1 MTMQG
6 DDCYFYYYSTC
17 TKGDSC
23 PFRHC
28 EAAMGSETVCNL
40 WQEQRC
46 FRAVCKFRHM
56 EIKKNRKEI
65 ACYWENQPAGC
76 QKPHCAFHHEK
87 PRVID
92 GNYFAPDKGQVVRK
106 EKEETSHEDQV
117 NQVPAPAAN
126 PTNPQLRGVIRT
138 DTQENVPSPT
148 HPPVVI
154 NPVDDDDEDD
164 QFSEEGDESLGGS
177 PRKMITSKTTSNC
190 HADDSLNFGIQT
202 LEEIRLRKALMASL
216 KKSGQ
221 SAMQSSAQNK
231 DSAIEKENI
240 RSLSRLEVNNATID
254 SSVNEIGR
262 RKIADR
268 LGKRV
273 LKRDAPVEEDQP
285 LKRSLA
291 ERLGGIVES
300 STDVL
305 PQKAP
310 VRDRLGLTAAPP
322 STDSEPKS
330 SGDIRIKTLEEI
342 RQEKAA
348 RSLNTSKV
356 VRVVKETPVK
366 ELSPSKK
373 SIKPIGGPQVKTFSE
388 ILHEKKKLQEK
399 KAKEVNT
406 AKSPESNEGPSTA
419 GAAVKAPV
427 TAGEVRVK
435 TLEEIRREKA
445 ARMQAQLQET
455 TDDKTPTSTEAES
468 SGPPKRRILRINKSS
483 PASTVSQTKSDAPDA
498 KPEAAAE
505 ANGKDNPSSETV
517 KVKTFEEIMREKRLR
532 KLQEEQV
539 TSSNQK
545 DAAPAASPPPSSEPS
560 AQPQTTV
567 RQRVALKHRSSPLP
581 AAVVPQKKS
590 PERFGNKTPLI
601 NTPTP
606 SNTPKPSTSPVIPVQ
621 LAEGTIQTE
630 TKVKPKVNVKPSVMK
645 PAPQPSQ
652 KRKATKVHSA
662 VAEVKPLNTACQTP
676 SSLVAPNKRHRAASI
691 PSPDVNSETQQVPS
705 NTEDVQMV
713 PVSCVEPASTTS
725 PEIVAVP
732 QSPVIKTPSM
742 QRSRRSSTA
751 TSRTPA
757 VTSSSVDDFEDLLD
771 EFTDDRLEDDLEL
784 ESGKGED
791 DLLLELSEMID
802 S

>member
-17 TKGDSC
+17 TKGNSC

-28 EAAMGSETVCNL
+28 EDAMGSETVCTL

-46 FRAVCKFRHM
+46 FRNVCMFRHM

-65 ACYWENQPAGC
+65 ACYWENQLAGC

-106 EKEETSHEDQV
+106 EKEETPLEDQV
-117 NQVPAPAAN
+117 NQVPAPTAN

-138 DTQENVPSPT
+138 ETQENVPSPT

-177 PRKMITSKTTSNC
+177 PRKMIPSKN
-190 HADDSLNFGIQT
+190 DSLNFGIQT

-221 SAMQSSAQNK
+221 STMQGSAQNK
-231 DSAIEKENI
+231 GTAIEKENI
-240 RSLSRLEVNNATID
+240 QSLSHREVNNASID
-254 SSVNEIGR
+254 SSVNEIGK

-268 LGKRV
+268 LGKRI
-273 LKRDAPVEEDQP
+273 LSRDAPVEEDLP
-285 LKRSLA
+285 LKRRLA

-310 VRDRLGLTAAPP
+310 KPVRERLGLTAASS

-348 RSLNTSKV
+348 KNLNTIKV
-356 VRVVKETPVK
+356 VRVVKEVPVK
-366 ELSPSKK
+366 ALSPSKK
-373 SIKPIGGPQVKTFSE
+373 SVKPAGGPQVKTFSE
-388 ILHEKKKLQEK
+388 ILLEKKKMQEK
-399 KAKEVNT
+399 KAQEVSTT
-406 AKSPESNEGPSTA
+406 ARSPEGNEGPSTA

-427 TAGEVRVK
+427 AAGEVRVK

-483 PASTVSQTKSDAPDA
+483 SAACTVGQTKPDDPDKKSEPA
-498 KPEAAAE
+498 IE
-505 ANGKDNPSSETV
+505 ANGKGKPTSETV

-539 TSSNQK
+539 TSTNQK
-545 DAAPAASPPPSSEPS
+545 DAGLSAPAASPPASEPS

-567 RQRVALKHRSSPLP
+567 RKRIALKNKSSPLP
-581 AAVVPQKKS
+581 AAPETPQKSS
-590 PERFGNKTPLI
+590 PEHSGDRTPST
-601 NTPTP
+601 NTPTR

-630 TKVKPKVNVKPSVMK
+630 TKVKPKVNVKPSVIK
-645 PAPQPSQ
+645 PAAQPTQ
-652 KRKATKVHSA
+652 KRKAAKVHSA

-676 SSLVAPNKRHRAASI
+676 SSLVIPNKHLRVESPA
-691 PSPDVNSETQQVPS
+691 SPDVKSNTQQVPS
-705 NTEDVQMV
+705 NTVDIHMV
-713 PVSCVEPASTTS
+713 PMNCIEPASTTS
-725 PEIVAVP
+725 PEVVAVP
-732 QSPVIKTPSM
+732 QSPVVKTPNM
-742 QRSRRSSTA
+742 RPRRSST
-751 TSRTPA
+751 TTGRTPV

-784 ESGKGED
+784 DSGKGED

>member
-28 EAAMGSETVCNL
+28 DAARGSETVCTQ

-46 FRAVCKFRHM
+46 FRNICKFRHM

-106 EKEETSHEDQV
+106 EKEETPIEDQV
-117 NQVPAPAAN
+117 NQVPAPTAN

-138 DTQENVPSPT
+138 ETQENVPSPT

-177 PRKMITSKTTSNC
+177 PRKMITSKN
-190 HADDSLNFGIQT
+190 DSLNFGIQT

-221 SAMQSSAQNK
+221 STMQGSAQNK
-231 DSAIEKENI
+231 GTAIEKENI
-240 RSLSRLEVNNATID
+240 QSLSRLEVNNASID
-254 SSVNEIGR
+254 SSVNEIGK

-268 LGKRV
+268 LGKRI
-273 LKRDAPVEEDQP
+273 LARDAPVEEDLP
-285 LKRSLA
+285 LKRRLA

-305 PQKAP
+305 PQKAQKP
-310 VRDRLGLTAAPP
+310 VRERIGLTAAPS

-348 RSLNTSKV
+348 RNLNTSKV
-356 VRVVKETPVK
+356 VRVVKEVPAK

-373 SIKPIGGPQVKTFSE
+373 SVKAAGGPQVKTFSE
-388 ILHEKKKLQEK
+388 MLHEKKKMQEK
-399 KAKEVNT
+399 KAEEVSTT
-406 AKSPESNEGPSTA
+406 ARSPEGNEGPSTA

-427 TAGEVRVK
+427 AAGEVRVK

-468 SGPPKRRILRINKSS
+468 NGPPKRRILRINKNSS
-483 PASTVSQTKSDAPDA
+483 AACTVGQTKPDAPEK
-498 KPEAAAE
+498 KPEPAIE
-505 ANGKDNPSSETV
+505 ANGKGKPTSEPI

-539 TSSNQK
+539 TSTNQK
-545 DAAPAASPPPSSEPS
+545 DAGQSAPAASPPASEPS
-560 AQPQTTV
+560 GQPQTTV
-567 RQRVALKHRSSPLP
+567 RQRIALKLKSSPLP
-581 AAVVPQKKS
+581 AAPEAPQKSS
-590 PERFGNKTPLI
+590 PKHSGDRTPST
-601 NTPTP
+601 NTPTQ

-630 TKVKPKVNVKPSVMK
+630 TKVKPKVNVKPSVIK
-645 PAPQPSQ
+645 PAAQPTQ
-652 KRKATKVHSA
+652 KRKAAKVYSA

-676 SSLVAPNKRHRAASI
+676 SSLVIPNKQLKVES
-691 PSPDVNSETQQVPS
+691 PTSPDVQS
-705 NTEDVQMV
+705 NTVDIQMV
-713 PVSCVEPASTTS
+713 PVNCIEPASTTS
-725 PEIVAVP
+725 PEIVPPP
-732 QSPVIKTPSM
+732 QSPVVKTPSM
-742 QRSRRSSTA
+742 RSRRSSTTTGRA
-751 TSRTPA
+751 PL

-784 ESGKGED
+784 DSGKGED

>member
-28 EAAMGSETVCNL
+28 EAAMGSETVCTL

-46 FRAVCKFRHM
+46 FRNICKFRHM
-56 EIKKNRKEI
+56 EIKKNRKKI
-65 ACYWENQPAGC
+65 ACYWENQSAGC

-106 EKEETSHEDQV
+106 EKEETPYEDQV
-117 NQVPAPAAN
+117 NQVSVPTAN

-138 DTQENVPSPT
+138 ETQENVPSPT

-177 PRKMITSKTTSNC
+177 PWKMITGK
-190 HADDSLNFGIQT
+190 
-202 LEEIRLRKALMASL
+202 R
-216 KKSGQ
+216 Q
-221 SAMQSSAQNK
+221 STMQSPAQNK
-231 DSAIEKENI
+231 GTATEKENI
-240 RSLSRLEVNNATID
+240 QSLSRLEVNNSSID

-262 RKIADR
+262 RKITDR
-268 LGKRV
+268 LGERI
-273 LKRDAPVEEDQP
+273 LKRDASVEEDLP
-285 LKRSLA
+285 LKRRLA

-305 PQKAP
+305 PQKAQKP
-310 VRDRLGLTAAPP
+310 VRERLGLTAAPP

-330 SGDIRIKTLEEI
+330 SGDIHIKTLEEI

-348 RSLNTSKV
+348 RNLNMSEV
-356 VRVVKETPVK
+356 VPVVKEMPAK
-366 ELSPSKK
+366 KLSTSKK
-373 SIKPIGGPQVKTFSE
+373 SVRPVGGLQVKTFSE
-388 ILHEKKKLQEK
+388 ILHEKKKIQEK
-399 KAKEVNT
+399 KAQEVNTT
-406 AKSPESNEGPSTA
+406 AKSPERNEGPSTA

-435 TLEEIRREKA
+435 MLEEMRREKT
-445 ARMQAQLQET
+445 ARMQAQLHEP
-455 TDDKTPTSTEAES
+455 TDDKTQTSTEAEA

-483 PASTVSQTKSDAPDA
+483 PTAYTVDQTKPDAPD
-498 KPEAAAE
+498 KKLEPAAE
-505 ANGKDNPSSETV
+505 TNGKGKPSSETV

-539 TSSNQK
+539 TSTTQK
-545 DAAPAASPPPSSEPS
+545 DAGLSAPAASLPASEPS
-560 AQPQTTV
+560 GQPQTTV
-567 RQRVALKHRSSPLP
+567 RQRIALKHKSSPLP
-581 AAVVPQKKS
+581 AAVVPQKSS
-590 PERFGNKTPLI
+590 PELSGDRS
-601 NTPTP
+601 P
-606 SNTPKPSTSPVIPVQ
+606 SNTPKPSTSPVIAIQ
-621 LAEGTIQTE
+621 LAEGNIQTE
-630 TKVKPKVNVKPSVMK
+630 TKVKPKVNVKPSVVR
-645 PAPQPSQ
+645 PAAQPTQ
-652 KRKATKVHSA
+652 KRKAAKICSA

-676 SSLVAPNKRHRAASI
+676 SSLVIPNKRLKVAS
-691 PSPDVNSETQQVPS
+691 PASQDVQSDTQRVPS
-705 NTEDVQMV
+705 NKKDIQMV
-713 PVSCVEPASTTS
+713 PMSCVEPASTTS

-742 QRSRRSSTA
+742 QRSRRSST
-751 TSRTPA
+751 TSGRTPA
-757 VTSSSVDDFEDLLD
+757 VTSSTVDDFEELLG

-784 ESGKGED
+784 DSGKGED

>member
-46 FRAVCKFRHM
+46 FRNICKFRHM

-65 ACYWENQPAGC
+65 ACYWENQSAGC

-106 EKEETSHEDQV
+106 EKEETPYEDQV
-117 NQVPAPAAN
+117 KQVSVPTAN

-138 DTQENVPSPT
+138 ETQENVPSPT

-177 PRKMITSKTTSNC
+177 PWKMITGKN
-190 HADDSLNFGIQT
+190 DSLNFGIQT

-221 SAMQSSAQNK
+221 STMQSSAQNK
-231 DSAIEKENI
+231 GTAIEKENI
-240 RSLSRLEVNNATID
+240 KSLSRLEVNNSSID

-262 RKIADR
+262 RKITDR
-268 LGKRV
+268 LGERI
-273 LKRDAPVEEDQP
+273 LKRDASVEEDLP
-285 LKRSLA
+285 LKRRLA
-291 ERLGGIVES
+291 ERLGRIVES
-300 STDVL
+300 STNVL
-305 PQKAP
+305 PQKAQKP
-310 VRDRLGLTAAPP
+310 VRERLGLTAAPP

-330 SGDIRIKTLEEI
+330 SGDIHIKTLEEI

-348 RSLNTSKV
+348 RNLNTSEV
-356 VRVVKETPVK
+356 VPVVKEVLAK
-366 ELSPSKK
+366 KLSPSKK
-373 SIKPIGGPQVKTFSE
+373 SVRPVGGLQVKTFSE
-388 ILHEKKKLQEK
+388 ILHEKKKIQEK
-399 KAKEVNT
+399 KAQEVNTT
-406 AKSPESNEGPSTA
+406 AKSPERNEGPSTA

-435 TLEEIRREKA
+435 TLEEIRREKTA
-445 ARMQAQLQET
+445 QMQAQLHEP
-455 TDDKTPTSTEAES
+455 TDDKTQTSTEAEAS
-468 SGPPKRRILRINKSS
+468 EPPKRRILRINKSS
-483 PASTVSQTKSDAPDA
+483 PTAYTVDQTKPDAPD
-498 KPEAAAE
+498 KKLEPAAE
-505 ANGKDNPSSETV
+505 TNGKGKPSSETV
-517 KVKTFEEIMREKRLR
+517 KVKAFEEIMREKRLR

-539 TSSNQK
+539 TTTTQK
-545 DAAPAASPPPSSEPS
+545 DAGLSAPAASPPASEPS
-560 AQPQTTV
+560 GQPQTTV
-567 RQRVALKHRSSPLP
+567 RQRIALKHKSSPLP
-581 AAVVPQKKS
+581 AAVVPQKSS
-590 PERFGNKTPLI
+590 PELSGDRS
-601 NTPTP
+601 P
-606 SNTPKPSTSPVIPVQ
+606 SNTPKPSTSPVIAIQ
-621 LAEGTIQTE
+621 LAEGNIQTE
-630 TKVKPKVNVKPSVMK
+630 TKVKPKVNVKPSVVK
-645 PAPQPSQ
+645 PAAQPTQ
-652 KRKATKVHSA
+652 KRKAAKIRSA

-676 SSLVAPNKRHRAASI
+676 SSLVIPNKRLKVAS
-691 PSPDVNSETQQVPS
+691 PASQDVQSDTQRVPS
-705 NTEDVQMV
+705 NKEDIQMV
-713 PVSCVEPASTTS
+713 PMNCVEPASTKS
-725 PEIVAVP
+725 PEIVTVP
-732 QSPVIKTPSM
+732 QSPVIKTPSL
-742 QRSRRSSTA
+742 QRSRRSST
-751 TSRTPA
+751 TSGRTPA
-757 VTSSSVDDFEDLLD
+757 VTSSTVDDFEELLG

-784 ESGKGED
+784 DSGKGED

>member
-28 EAAMGSETVCNL
+28 EAAIGSETVCTL

-46 FRAVCKFRHM
+46 FRNICKFRHM

-65 ACYWENQPAGC
+65 ACYWENQSAGC

-106 EKEETSHEDQV
+106 EKEETPYEDQV
-117 NQVPAPAAN
+117 NQVSVPTAN

-138 DTQENVPSPT
+138 ETQENVPSPT

-177 PRKMITSKTTSNC
+177 PWKMITGK
-190 HADDSLNFGIQT
+190 
-202 LEEIRLRKALMASL
+202 R
-216 KKSGQ
+216 Q
-221 SAMQSSAQNK
+221 STMQSSAQNK
-231 DSAIEKENI
+231 GTAIEMENI
-240 RSLSRLEVNNATID
+240 QSLSRLEVNNSSID

-262 RKIADR
+262 RKITDR
-268 LGKRV
+268 LGERI
-273 LKRDAPVEEDQP
+273 LKRDASVEEDLP
-285 LKRSLA
+285 LKRCLA
-291 ERLGGIVES
+291 EHLGGIAES

-305 PQKAP
+305 PKKAQKP
-310 VRDRLGLTAAPP
+310 VRERLGLTAAPP

-330 SGDIRIKTLEEI
+330 SGDIHIKTLEEI

-348 RSLNTSKV
+348 RNLNTSEV
-356 VRVVKETPVK
+356 VPVVKEVPAK
-366 ELSPSKK
+366 KLSPSKK
-373 SIKPIGGPQVKTFSE
+373 RVRPVGGLQVKTFSE
-388 ILHEKKKLQEK
+388 ILHEKKKIQEK
-399 KAKEVNT
+399 KAQEVNTT
-406 AKSPESNEGPSTA
+406 AKSPERNEGPSTA

-435 TLEEIRREKA
+435 TLEEIRREKT
-445 ARMQAQLQET
+445 ARMQAQLHEP
-455 TDDKTPTSTEAES
+455 TDDKTQTSTEAEA

-483 PASTVSQTKSDAPDA
+483 PTAYTVDQTKPDAPD
-498 KPEAAAE
+498 KKLEPAAE
-505 ANGKDNPSSETV
+505 TNGKGKPSSETV
-517 KVKTFEEIMREKRLR
+517 KVKMFEEIMREKRLR

-539 TSSNQK
+539 TSTTQK
-545 DAAPAASPPPSSEPS
+545 DAGLSTPAASPPASEPS
-560 AQPQTTV
+560 GQPQTTV
-567 RQRVALKHRSSPLP
+567 RQRIALKHKSSPLP
-581 AAVVPQKKS
+581 AAVVPQKSS
-590 PERFGNKTPLI
+590 PELSGDRS
-601 NTPTP
+601 P
-606 SNTPKPSTSPVIPVQ
+606 SNTPKQSTSPVIAVQ

-630 TKVKPKVNVKPSVMK
+630 TKVKPKVNVKP
-645 PAPQPSQ
+645 AAQPTQ
-652 KRKATKVHSA
+652 KRKAAKIRSA

-676 SSLVAPNKRHRAASI
+676 SSLVIPNKRLKVAS
-691 PSPDVNSETQQVPS
+691 PASQDVQSDTQRVPS
-705 NTEDVQMV
+705 NKEDIQMV
-713 PVSCVEPASTTS
+713 PMSCVEPASTTS

-742 QRSRRSSTA
+742 QRSRRSST
-751 TSRTPA
+751 TSGHTPA
-757 VTSSSVDDFEDLLD
+757 VTSSTVDDFEELLG

-784 ESGKGED
+784 DSGKGED

>member
-177 PRKMITSKTTSNC
+177 PRKMITSKN
-190 HADDSLNFGIQT
+190 DSLNFGIQT

-483 PASTVSQTKSDAPDA
+483 PAASTVSQTKSDAPDA

>member
-6 DDCYFYYYSTC
+6 DDCYFFYYSTC
-17 TKGDSC
+17 TKGDNC

-46 FRAVCKFRHM
+46 FRNICKFRHM

-87 PRVID
+87 PRIID

-106 EKEETSHEDQV
+106 EKEEIPHEDQV
-117 NQVPAPAAN
+117 NQVPAPTAN

-138 DTQENVPSPT
+138 ETQENVPSPT

-177 PRKMITSKTTSNC
+177 PRKLITSKN
-190 HADDSLNFGIQT
+190 DPLNFGIQT
-202 LEEIRLRKALMASL
+202 LEEIRLRKALMANL
-216 KKSGQ
+216 KRAGQ
-221 SAMQSSAQNK
+221 STMQSSDQNNAT
-231 DSAIEKENI
+231 AIEKENI
-240 RSLSRLEVNNATID
+240 QSLSRLEVNNARNDLSI
-254 SSVNEIGR
+254 NEIGK
-262 RKIADR
+262 RKITDR
-268 LGKRV
+268 LGKRI
-273 LKRDAPVEEDQP
+273 LKRDGPVEEELP

-291 ERLGGIVES
+291 ERLGATVES

-305 PQKAP
+305 PQKVQKP
-310 VRDRLGLTAAPP
+310 VRERLGLTADLP
-322 STDSEPKS
+322 STNSEPKS

-342 RQEKAA
+342 RQEKAS
-348 RSLNTSKV
+348 RNLNASKV
-356 VRVVKETPVK
+356 VRVVKEVPK
-366 ELSPSKK
+366 EEPSPPKK
-373 SIKPIGGPQVKTFSE
+373 SVKPAGGPQVKTFSE
-388 ILHEKKKLQEK
+388 ILHEKKKMQEK
-399 KAKEVNT
+399 KVQEVNT
-406 AKSPESNEGPSTA
+406 TVKSPEGSEVPSSA

-427 TAGEVRVK
+427 AAGEVRVK

-445 ARMQAQLQET
+445 ARMQAQLQESA
-455 TDDKTPTSTEAES
+455 DDKTPTSSEAES

-483 PASTVSQTKSDAPDA
+483 PAANTVDQTKPDTSEKKLEPA
-498 KPEAAAE
+498 TET
-505 ANGKDNPSSETV
+505 NGKSEPSGETV

-539 TSSNQK
+539 TSTNQK
-545 DAAPAASPPPSSEPS
+545 DAAPAASPPPSESS

-567 RQRVALKHRSSPLP
+567 RQRISLKPKTSPLP
-581 AAVVPQKKS
+581 AAVVPQKSS
-590 PERFGNKTPLI
+590 PEPSKDSITS
-601 NTPTP
+601 

-621 LAEGTIQTE
+621 LAEGTIQTVE

-645 PAPQPSQ
+645 PAAQSTQ
-652 KRKATKVHSA
+652 KRKAAKVHSA
-662 VAEVKPLNTACQTP
+662 VAEVKPLNAACLTP
-676 SSLVAPNKRHRAASI
+676 SSLVIPNKRLKVAS
-691 PSPDVNSETQQVPS
+691 PTSLKDVQSDTQQVPS
-705 NTEDVQMV
+705 NTEDIQMV
-713 PVSCVEPASTTS
+713 PTSCLEPASTTS
-725 PEIVAVP
+725 AETVAVP
-732 QSPVIKTPSM
+732 QSPAIRTPSV
-742 QRSRRSSTA
+742 QRSRRSST
-751 TSRTPA
+751 TSGRTPA
-757 VTSSSVDDFEDLLD
+757 VTSSSMDDFEDLLD

-784 ESGKGED
+784 DSGKGED

>member
-1 MTMQG
+1 
-6 DDCYFYYYSTC
+6 
-17 TKGDSC
+17 
-23 PFRHC
+23 
-28 EAAMGSETVCNL
+28 MGSETVCTL
-40 WQEQRC
+40 WQEQKC
-46 FRAVCKFRHM
+46 FRNVCKFRHM

-65 ACYWENQPAGC
+65 ACYWENQSAGC

-87 PRVID
+87 PRIID

-106 EKEETSHEDQV
+106 EKEETPLEDQV
-117 NQVPAPAAN
+117 NQVPVPTAN

-138 DTQENVPSPT
+138 ETQENVPSPT

-177 PRKMITSKTTSNC
+177 PRKMITSKN
-190 HADDSLNFGIQT
+190 DSLNFGVQT
-202 LEEIRLRKALMASL
+202 LEEIRLRKALMANL

-221 SAMQSSAQNK
+221 SSMQGSAQNK
-231 DSAIEKENI
+231 GTAIEKENI
-240 RSLSRLEVNNATID
+240 QSLSRLEVNNASID
-254 SSVNEIGR
+254 SSINEIGKR
-262 RKIADR
+262 IIADR
-268 LGKRV
+268 LGKRI
-273 LKRDAPVEEDQP
+273 LARDAPVEEDLP
-285 LKRSLA
+285 LKRRLA

-300 STDVL
+300 TTDVL
-305 PQKAP
+305 PQKAQKP
-310 VRDRLGLTAAPP
+310 VRERLGLTAAPS
-322 STDSEPKS
+322 STDNEPKS

-348 RSLNTSKV
+348 RNLNTCKV
-356 VRVVKETPVK
+356 VSVVKEVPAK

-373 SIKPIGGPQVKTFSE
+373 SVKPAGGLQVKTFSE
-388 ILHEKKKLQEK
+388 ILHEKKKMQEK
-399 KAKEVNT
+399 KAQEVSST
-406 AKSPESNEGPSTA
+406 ARSPERNEGPSTA
-419 GAAVKAPV
+419 GAVVKAPV
-427 TAGEVRVK
+427 AAAGEVRVK

-445 ARMQAQLQET
+445 ARMQAQLQDT

-483 PASTVSQTKSDAPDA
+483 PVACTVGQTKPDAPDK
-498 KPEAAAE
+498 KPEPAVE
-505 ANGKDNPSSETV
+505 ANGKGKPTSETV

-539 TSSNQK
+539 TSTNQK
-545 DAAPAASPPPSSEPS
+545 DAALSAPVASPPASEPS
-560 AQPQTTV
+560 AQAQTTV
-567 RQRVALKHRSSPLP
+567 RQRIALKHKSSPLP
-581 AAVVPQKKS
+581 DAPEVPQKSS
-590 PERFGNKTPLI
+590 PERSGDRTPST
-601 NTPTP
+601 NTPTQ

-645 PAPQPSQ
+645 PAAQPTQ
-652 KRKATKVHSA
+652 KRKAAKVHSA

-676 SSLVAPNKRHRAASI
+676 SSLVIPNKRLRVESLT
-691 PSPDVNSETQQVPS
+691 PPDVQPKTQQVPS
-705 NTEDVQMV
+705 NTVDIQMV
-713 PVSCVEPASTTS
+713 PMNCVEPASTTS

-732 QSPVIKTPSM
+732 QSPVVKTPSM
-742 QRSRRSSTA
+742 RTRRSST
-751 TSRTPA
+751 TTGRIPV
-757 VTSSSVDDFEDLLD
+757 VTSSSVDEFEDLLD

-784 ESGKGED
+784 DSGKGED

>member
-6 DDCYFYYYSTC
+6 DDCYFFYYSTC

-28 EAAMGSETVCNL
+28 EAAMGSETVCTL

-46 FRAVCKFRHM
+46 FRDICKFRHM

-65 ACYWENQPAGC
+65 ACYWEKQPAGC

-87 PRVID
+87 PRIIN
-92 GNYFAPDKGQVVRK
+92 GNYFAPDKGQAVQK
-106 EKEETSHEDQV
+106 EKEETPLEDQV
-117 NQVPAPAAN
+117 NQVPAPTAN

-138 DTQENVPSPT
+138 ETQENVPSPT

-177 PRKMITSKTTSNC
+177 PRKMIPSKN
-190 HADDSLNFGIQT
+190 DSLDFGIQT

-221 SAMQSSAQNK
+221 SIMQGSAQNK
-231 DSAIEKENI
+231 GTAIEKENI
-240 RSLSRLEVNNATID
+240 KSRSRLEVNNASID
-254 SSVNEIGR
+254 SSVNEIGK

-268 LGKRV
+268 LGKR
-273 LKRDAPVEEDQP
+273 LSARDAPVEEDLP
-285 LKRSLA
+285 LKRRLA
-291 ERLGGIVES
+291 DRLGGIVES

-305 PQKAP
+305 PQKAQKP
-310 VRDRLGLTAAPP
+310 VRERIGLTAAPTT
-322 STDSEPKS
+322 TDSQPKS

-348 RSLNTSKV
+348 RNLKTSKV
-356 VRVVKETPVK
+356 VRVVKEVPAK

-373 SIKPIGGPQVKTFSE
+373 TVKPAGGPQVKTFSE
-388 ILHEKKKLQEK
+388 ILHEKKKMQEK
-399 KAKEVNT
+399 KAEEVSTT
-406 AKSPESNEGPSTA
+406 ARSPEGNEGPSTA

-427 TAGEVRVK
+427 AAGEVRVK

-468 SGPPKRRILRINKSS
+468 SAPPKRRILRINKNSS
-483 PASTVSQTKSDAPDA
+483 AACTVGQTKPDAPEK
-498 KPEAAAE
+498 KPEPAIE
-505 ANGKDNPSSETV
+505 ANGKGKPASETV

-539 TSSNQK
+539 TSTNQK
-545 DAAPAASPPPSSEPS
+545 DAGLSAPAASPPDSEPS
-560 AQPQTTV
+560 GQPQTTV
-567 RQRVALKHRSSPLP
+567 RQRIALKHKSSPLP
-581 AAVVPQKKS
+581 AASEAPQKSS
-590 PERFGNKTPLI
+590 PKHSGDRTPSR
-601 NTPTP
+601 NTLTQ
-606 SNTPKPSTSPVIPVQ
+606 SNTPKPSTSPVKPVQ
-621 LAEGTIQTE
+621 LNEGTIQTE
-630 TKVKPKVNVKPSVMK
+630 TKVKPKVNVKPSVIK
-645 PAPQPSQ
+645 PAAQPTQ
-652 KRKATKVHSA
+652 KRKAARVHSA
-662 VAEVKPLNTACQTP
+662 VAEVKPLNTACQSP
-676 SSLVAPNKRHRAASI
+676 SSLVIPNKHLKMES
-691 PSPDVNSETQQVPS
+691 PTSPDVQSNAQQMPS
-705 NTEDVQMV
+705 NTVDVQMV
-713 PVSCVEPASTTS
+713 PVNCIEPASTTS

-732 QSPVIKTPSM
+732 QSPVVKTPSM
-742 QRSRRSSTA
+742 RSRRSST
-751 TSRTPA
+751 TTGRNSV

-784 ESGKGED
+784 DSGKGED

>member
-28 EAAMGSETVCNL
+28 EAAMGSETVCTL
-40 WQEQRC
+40 WQEQKC
-46 FRAVCKFRHM
+46 FRNVCKFRHM

-65 ACYWENQPAGC
+65 ACYWENQSAGC

-87 PRVID
+87 PRIID

-106 EKEETSHEDQV
+106 EKEETPLEDQV
-117 NQVPAPAAN
+117 NQVPVPTAN

-138 DTQENVPSPT
+138 ETQENVPSPT

-177 PRKMITSKTTSNC
+177 PRKMITSKN
-190 HADDSLNFGIQT
+190 DSLNFGVQT
-202 LEEIRLRKALMASL
+202 LEEIRLRKALMANL

-221 SAMQSSAQNK
+221 SSMQGSAQNK
-231 DSAIEKENI
+231 GTAIEKENI
-240 RSLSRLEVNNATID
+240 RSLSRLEVNNASID
-254 SSVNEIGR
+254 SSVNEIGKI
-262 RKIADR
+262 KIADR
-268 LGKRV
+268 LGKRI
-273 LKRDAPVEEDQP
+273 LARDAPVEEDLP
-285 LKRSLA
+285 LKRRLA

-300 STDVL
+300 TTDVL
-305 PQKAP
+305 PQKAQKP
-310 VRDRLGLTAAPP
+310 VRERLGLTATPS
-322 STDSEPKS
+322 STDNEPKS

-348 RSLNTSKV
+348 RNTCKV
-356 VRVVKETPVK
+356 VSVVKEVPAK

-373 SIKPIGGPQVKTFSE
+373 SVKPAGAPQVKTFSE
-388 ILHEKKKLQEK
+388 ILHEKKKMQEK
-399 KAKEVNT
+399 KAQEVSST
-406 AKSPESNEGPSTA
+406 ARSPERNEGPSTA
-419 GAAVKAPV
+419 GAVVKAPV
-427 TAGEVRVK
+427 AAAGKVRVK
-435 TLEEIRREKA
+435 TLEEIRKEKA
-445 ARMQAQLQET
+445 ARMQAQLQDT

-483 PASTVSQTKSDAPDA
+483 PACAVGQTKPDAPDK
-498 KPEAAAE
+498 KPEPAVE
-505 ANGKDNPSSETV
+505 ANGKGKPTSETV

-539 TSSNQK
+539 TSTNQK
-545 DAAPAASPPPSSEPS
+545 DAALSAPVASPPASEPS

-567 RQRVALKHRSSPLP
+567 RQRIALKHKSSPLP
-581 AAVVPQKKS
+581 AAPEAPQKSS
-590 PERFGNKTPLI
+590 PERSGDRTPST
-601 NTPTP
+601 NTPTQ
-606 SNTPKPSTSPVIPVQ
+606 SNTPKPSTSPVMPVQ

-645 PAPQPSQ
+645 PAAQPTQ
-652 KRKATKVHSA
+652 KRKAAKVHSA

-676 SSLVAPNKRHRAASI
+676 SSLVIRNKRLRVES
-691 PSPDVNSETQQVPS
+691 PTPPDVQSNTQQVPS
-705 NTEDVQMV
+705 NTVDIQMV
-713 PVSCVEPASTTS
+713 PMNCIEPASTTS

-732 QSPVIKTPSM
+732 QSPVVKTPSM
-742 QRSRRSSTA
+742 RARRSST
-751 TSRTPA
+751 TTGRTPV
-757 VTSSSVDDFEDLLD
+757 VTSSSVDEFEDLLD

-784 ESGKGED
+784 DSGKGED

>member
-28 EAAMGSETVCNL
+28 EAAMGSETVCTL

-46 FRAVCKFRHM
+46 FRTVCKFRHM

-65 ACYWENQPAGC
+65 ACYWENQAAGC

-106 EKEETSHEDQV
+106 ETEEAPHEDQV
-117 NQVPAPAAN
+117 NPVATAN

-138 DTQENVPSPT
+138 ETQENVPSPT

-177 PRKMITSKTTSNC
+177 PRKMITSK
-190 HADDSLNFGIQT
+190 DDSLNFGIQT

-221 SAMQSSAQNK
+221 STMQSSAQNK
-231 DSAIEKENI
+231 GSAIEKENI
-240 RSLSRLEVNNATID
+240 QSLSCLEVNNATID
-254 SSVNEIGR
+254 SSVNEIGK

-268 LGKRV
+268 LGKRI

-305 PQKAP
+305 PQKAQKP
-310 VRDRLGLTAAPP
+310 VRERLGLTAAPP

-348 RSLNTSKV
+348 RNLNTSKV
-356 VRVVKETPVK
+356 VHVVKEAPEK

-373 SIKPIGGPQVKTFSE
+373 NIKPAGGLQVKTFSE
-388 ILHEKKKLQEK
+388 ILHEKKKMQEK
-399 KAKEVNT
+399 KAQEVST
-406 AKSPESNEGPSTA
+406 VKSPERNEGPSTA
-419 GAAVKAPV
+419 GAVVKAPA
-427 TAGEVRVK
+427 TSGEVRVK

-455 TDDKTPTSTEAES
+455 TDDKTPTSTETES
-468 SGPPKRRILRINKSS
+468 SGPPKRRILRINKPSS
-483 PASTVSQTKSDAPDA
+483 AAHTVSQTKPDAPDKLEPA
-498 KPEAAAE
+498 TE
-505 ANGKDNPSSETV
+505 ANGKDKPPSETV

-545 DAAPAASPPPSSEPS
+545 DATPAASPPPSSELS

-567 RQRVALKHRSSPLP
+567 RQRVALKHKSSPLP
-581 AAVVPQKKS
+581 AALVPQKKS
-590 PERFGNKTPLI
+590 PERSGDRIPLM
-601 NTPTP
+601 NTTP

-645 PAPQPSQ
+645 PAAQPSQ
-652 KRKATKVHSA
+652 KRKAAKVLSA

-676 SSLVAPNKRHRAASI
+676 SSLVAPNKRFKA
-691 PSPDVNSETQQVPS
+691 PPTSPDVHSETQQLPS
-705 NTEDVQMV
+705 NTNDIQMV

-732 QSPVIKTPSM
+732 QSPVIKTPCM

-751 TSRTPA
+751 TGRAPV

-784 ESGKGED
+784 DSGKGED

>member
-92 GNYFAPDKGQVVRK
+92 GIYFAPDKGQGRK
-106 EKEETSHEDQV
+106 ENEETPHEDQV
-117 NQVPAPAAN
+117 NQVPAPTAN

-138 DTQENVPSPT
+138 ETQENVPSPT

-177 PRKMITSKTTSNC
+177 PRKMITSKN
-190 HADDSLNFGIQT
+190 DSLNFGIQT

-231 DSAIEKENI
+231 GSAIEKENI
-240 RSLSRLEVNNATID
+240 RSISRLEVNNATID

-262 RKIADR
+262 RKVADR
-268 LGKRV
+268 LGKRI
-273 LKRDAPVEEDQP
+273 LKRDAPVDEDQP

-305 PQKAP
+305 PQKALKP
-310 VRDRLGLTAAPP
+310 VRERLGLTAAPP
-322 STDSEPKS
+322 STDSEPKT

-348 RSLNTSKV
+348 KNLNTSKV
-356 VRVVKETPVK
+356 VRVVKEAPVN

-373 SIKPIGGPQVKTFSE
+373 SVKPTGGPQVKTFSE
-388 ILHEKKKLQEK
+388 MLHEKKKMQEK
-399 KAKEVNT
+399 KAQEESASKR
-406 AKSPESNEGPSTA
+406 PESNEGPSTA

-427 TAGEVRVK
+427 AAGEVRVK
-435 TLEEIRREKA
+435 TLEEIRRERA

-455 TDDKTPTSTEAES
+455 TDDKTPTSTETES
-468 SGPPKRRILRINKSS
+468 SGPQKRRILRMNKPST
-483 PASTVSQTKSDAPDA
+483 AQTVSQTKPDA
-498 KPEAAAE
+498 ADKKLEPATE
-505 ANGKDNPSSETV
+505 ANGKDKPSSEIV

-539 TSSNQK
+539 TSSSQK

-567 RQRVALKHRSSPLP
+567 RQRVALKHKSSPLP

-590 PERFGNKTPLI
+590 PERSGDKITLI
-601 NTPTP
+601 TTPTS

-630 TKVKPKVNVKPSVMK
+630 TKVKPKVNVKPSLMK
-645 PAPQPSQ
+645 PAAQPSQ
-652 KRKATKVHSA
+652 KRKAAKVHSA

-676 SSLVAPNKRHRAASI
+676 SSLVVPSKRLKVAS
-691 PSPDVNSETQQVPS
+691 PTSPDVHSKNQQVPS
-705 NTEDVQMV
+705 NTEDIQMV

-751 TSRTPA
+751 TSRAPV

-784 ESGKGED
+784 DSGKGED

>member
-28 EAAMGSETVCNL
+28 EAAMGSETVCTL

-46 FRAVCKFRHM
+46 FRNICMFRHM

-76 QKPHCAFHHEK
+76 QKAHCAFHHEK

-106 EKEETSHEDQV
+106 EKEETPYEDQV
-117 NQVPAPAAN
+117 NQVSVPTAN

-138 DTQENVPSPT
+138 ETQENVPSPT

-177 PRKMITSKTTSNC
+177 PWKMITGKN
-190 HADDSLNFGIQT
+190 DSLNFGIQT

-221 SAMQSSAQNK
+221 STMQSSAQNK
-231 DSAIEKENI
+231 GTAIEKENI
-240 RSLSRLEVNNATID
+240 QSLSRLEVNNASID
-254 SSVNEIGR
+254 SSVNDIGR
-262 RKIADR
+262 RKITDR
-268 LGKRV
+268 LGERI
-273 LKRDAPVEEDQP
+273 LKRDASVEEDLP
-285 LKRSLA
+285 LKRRLA
-291 ERLGGIVES
+291 ERLGRVVES

-305 PQKAP
+305 PQKAQKP
-310 VRDRLGLTAAPP
+310 VRERLGLTGAPP

-330 SGDIRIKTLEEI
+330 SGDIHIKTLEEI

-348 RSLNTSKV
+348 RNLNTSKV
-356 VRVVKETPVK
+356 VPAK

-373 SIKPIGGPQVKTFSE
+373 SVRPAGGLQVKTFSE
-388 ILHEKKKLQEK
+388 ILHEKKKNQEK
-399 KAKEVNT
+399 KGQEVNTT
-406 AKSPESNEGPSTA
+406 AKSPERNEGPSTT

-427 TAGEVRVK
+427 TVGEVRVK
-435 TLEEIRREKA
+435 TLEEIRREKT
-445 ARMQAQLQET
+445 ARMQAQLQEP
-455 TDDKTPTSTEAES
+455 TDDKTQTSTEAEA
-468 SGPPKRRILRINKSS
+468 SGPPKKRILRINKSS
-483 PASTVSQTKSDAPDA
+483 PTAYTVGQTKPDAPD
-498 KPEAAAE
+498 KKLEPPAE
-505 ANGKDNPSSETV
+505 TNGKGKPSSETV

-539 TSSNQK
+539 TSTTQK
-545 DAAPAASPPPSSEPS
+545 DAGLSAPAASPPASEPS
-560 AQPQTTV
+560 SQPQTTV
-567 RQRVALKHRSSPLP
+567 RQRIALKHKSSPLP
-581 AAVVPQKKS
+581 AAVVPQKSS
-590 PERFGNKTPLI
+590 PEHSGDRS
-601 NTPTP
+601 P
-606 SNTPKPSTSPVIPVQ
+606 STNTPKPSSSPVIPIQ

-630 TKVKPKVNVKPSVMK
+630 AKVKPKVNVKPSVVK
-645 PAPQPSQ
+645 LAAQPTQ
-652 KRKATKVHSA
+652 KRKAAKTHSA
-662 VAEVKPLNTACQTP
+662 VAEVKPLNTVCHTP
-676 SSLVAPNKRHRAASI
+676 SSLVIPNKRLKVAS
-691 PSPDVNSETQQVPS
+691 PASQDVQSDTQRVPS
-705 NTEDVQMV
+705 NTEDIQMV
-713 PVSCVEPASTTS
+713 PLSCVEPASTTS
-725 PEIVAVP
+725 PEIDAVP

-742 QRSRRSSTA
+742 QRSRRSST
-751 TSRTPA
+751 TSGRAPA
-757 VTSSSVDDFEDLLD
+757 VTSSSVDDFEELLG

-784 ESGKGED
+784 DSGKGED

>member
-28 EAAMGSETVCNL
+28 EAAMGSETVCTL

-46 FRAVCKFRHM
+46 FRNVCMYRHM

-106 EKEETSHEDQV
+106 EKEETPLED
-117 NQVPAPAAN
+117 QVPAPTAN
-126 PTNPQLRGVIRT
+126 PSNPQLRGVIRT
-138 DTQENVPSPT
+138 ETQENVPSPT

-177 PRKMITSKTTSNC
+177 PRKMITNKN
-190 HADDSLNFGIQT
+190 DSLNFGIQT

-216 KKSGQ
+216 KKSGHSTMQGLAQ
-221 SAMQSSAQNK
+221 SK
-231 DSAIEKENI
+231 GTAIEKENI
-240 RSLSRLEVNNATID
+240 QSLSRLEVNNASID
-254 SSVNEIGR
+254 SSVNEIGK

-268 LGKRV
+268 IGKKH
-273 LKRDAPVEEDQP
+273 LARDGPVEEDLP
-285 LKRSLA
+285 LKRRLA

-305 PQKAP
+305 PQKAQKP
-310 VRDRLGLTAAPP
+310 VRERLGLTATPS
-322 STDSEPKS
+322 STDGEPKS

-348 RSLNTSKV
+348 RHLNTSKAV
-356 VRVVKETPVK
+356 LVVKELPVK

-373 SIKPIGGPQVKTFSE
+373 NVKPACAPQVKTFSE
-388 ILHEKKKLQEK
+388 ILHEKKKMQEK
-399 KAKEVNT
+399 KAQEVSTT
-406 AKSPESNEGPSTA
+406 ARSPEGNEGPSTA
-419 GAAVKAPV
+419 GAADKASV
-427 TAGEVRVK
+427 AAGEVRVK

-445 ARMQAQLQET
+445 ARMQAQLQEAS
-455 TDDKTPTSTEAES
+455 DDKTPTSTEAES
-468 SGPPKRRILRINKSS
+468 SGAPKRRILRVNKSS
-483 PASTVSQTKSDAPDA
+483 SSACTVGQTKPDAPDK
-498 KPEAAAE
+498 KPEPAVE
-505 ANGKDNPSSETV
+505 ANGKGKPTSETV

-539 TSSNQK
+539 TSTNQK
-545 DAAPAASPPPSSEPS
+545 ESGLSAPAASPPAPEPS
-560 AQPQTTV
+560 AQSQTTV
-567 RQRVALKHRSSPLP
+567 RQRISLKQKSSLLP
-581 AAVVPQKKS
+581 AAPEVPQKSS
-590 PERFGNKTPLI
+590 PKLSGDRTPLM
-601 NTPTP
+601 NTPTQ
-606 SNTPKPSTSPVIPVQ
+606 SNTPKPSTSPVIPIQ

-645 PAPQPSQ
+645 PATQPAQ
-652 KRKATKVHSA
+652 KRKAAKFHSA

-676 SSLVAPNKRHRAASI
+676 STLVTPSKRLRVES
-691 PSPDVNSETQQVPS
+691 PTSPDVQSNTQQVTS
-705 NTEDVQMV
+705 NSVDIQIV
-713 PVSCVEPASTTS
+713 PMNCAEPASTTS
-725 PEIVAVP
+725 PEIVTVP
-732 QSPVIKTPSM
+732 QSPVVKTPSM
-742 QRSRRSSTA
+742 RSRRSST
-751 TSRTPA
+751 TTGRTPV

-771 EFTDDRLEDDLEL
+771 EFTDDRLENDLEL
-784 ESGKGED
+784 DSGKGED